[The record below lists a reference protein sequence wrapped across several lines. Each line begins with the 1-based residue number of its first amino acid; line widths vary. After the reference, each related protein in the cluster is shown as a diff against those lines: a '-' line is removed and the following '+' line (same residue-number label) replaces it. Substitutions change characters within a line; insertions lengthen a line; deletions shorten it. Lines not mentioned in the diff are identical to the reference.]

1 MLFETGTTKEF
12 CSLSA
17 PWPPQLEQLHREEPC
32 EKARAYTAYHTFPA
46 EKKDPIHKY
55 PHPSLLLPEQSA
67 LHQKIA
73 PGVFPH
79 GESRLHLHAIPPA
92 IPPALFQ
99 QIGLNCTVPLF
110 APASTEMRTASSGS
124 SSFSVRALT
133 NMQAQINPHPAFA
146 TEGYGSRGAVPCSS
160 EVGYK
165 ICS

>member
-46 EKKDPIHKY
+46 EKKDPTHKY

-92 IPPALFQ
+92 VPPALFQ

-110 APASTEMRTASSGS
+110 SPKTAAYPYQNDLLLLLQKCAPLPQAPAL
-124 SSFSVRALT
+124 F
-133 NMQAQINPHPAFA
+133 P
-146 TEGYGSRGAVPCSS
+146 
-160 EVGYK
+160 
-165 ICS
+165 